1 MDFSIY
7 CSIFVG
13 QNSKKYDLYEKIL
26 KGTRMSL
33 DSPLEII
40 EVVSKAIQENP
51 KIKNR
56 IKI

>member
-1 MDFSIY
+1 
-7 CSIFVG
+7 
-13 QNSKKYDLYEKIL
+13 
-26 KGTRMSL
+26 MSL